1 MQVAKRFGFL
11 DKGEDPF
18 GLIRGL
24 DGFLKYM
31 ANVGIYSEIH
41 PILCKLTRSSANAG
55 LPQAFAFANKNIQE
69 RVESNKTEK
78 GPESDDFLTKV
89 LRLHEEQPQNFG
101 MEDVLMTCSAN
112 VVAGSDTTS
121 ISLSGIMWGLIKN
134 PKAMEKV
141 RRIRLLQSQQWLTL
155 PFPKLRTEVDEKLAK
170 GEISDPV
177 TFADAQKMPY
187 LQAVIQE
194 GLRTHPATGL
204 PLGRVVPEGGVRIAE
219 RFFPE
224 GVSANAWELSFL

>member
-1 MQVAKRFGFL
+1 M
-11 DKGEDPF
+11 
-18 GLIRGL
+18 
-24 DGFLKYM
+24 
-31 ANVGIYSEIH
+31 
-41 PILCKLTRSSANAG
+41 
-55 LPQAFAFANKNIQE
+55 
-69 RVESNKTEK
+69 ESNKTEK

-89 LRLHEEQPQNFG
+89 LRLHEEQPQSFG

-134 PKAMEKV
+134 PEAMEKV
-141 RRIRLLQSQQWLTL
+141 RRIQLLQSKQWLTL
-155 PFPKLRTEVDEKLAK
+155 PFSKLRTEVDEKLAK
-170 GEISDPV
+170 GEISDPI

-219 RFFPE
+219 RFFPK
-224 GVSANAWELSFL
+224 GVSANVWGTFVSLAPGKLMKQQNRLFWELILGWLITTKTFLETMPICSDRSAGSLIRTRCIRWEHTFFP